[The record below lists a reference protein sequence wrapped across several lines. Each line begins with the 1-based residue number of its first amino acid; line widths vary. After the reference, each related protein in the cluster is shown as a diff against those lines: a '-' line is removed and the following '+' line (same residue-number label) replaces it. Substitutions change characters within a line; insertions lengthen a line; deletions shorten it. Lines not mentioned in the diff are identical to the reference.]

1 MGQPVAVVAEEG
13 KAQVRR
19 MIDRLTIDALTVGT
33 HSPLKTIF
41 HFIIRFFLSDTYNE
55 SEHDLHY
62 YQKKNAKKQRRRTA
76 DSDEAQAKS
85 PTKARGAD
93 DKGGDGG

>member
-1 MGQPVAVVAEEG
+1 MGQPAGVVAEEG

-19 MIDRLTIDALTVGT
+19 MIDRPTIDALTVGT
-33 HSPLKTIF
+33 RSPLKTIF

-62 YQKKNAKKQRRRTA
+62 YQKKQHKKTTQADSRQRRSA
-76 DSDEAQAKS
+76 SEVAHES
-85 PTKARGAD
+85 PRCR
-93 DKGGDGG
+93 